1 MLDRIALIVIFVSA
15 AAARSEDALDLG
27 TVTEKHVMVP
37 MRDGVKLSVYLY
49 FPEGKGPWPAL
60 YEQRY
65 LNLRGADYR
74 KHCAKIA
81 AAGYVV
87 AVENFRGA
95 QRSEGTWVGY
105 RALGW
110 GEKKDGYDTVE
121 WLAAQPWCTGK
132 VGTMGVSQAGFAQNF
147 LAVTRPPHLVA
158 QFMVDTGLSLFHE
171 GYRIG
176 GITRP
181 ERFKTMAA
189 NCRVPAHNN
198 DLMREWFAHPNYD
211 DYWKEEDCTR
221 HFDKMNV
228 PCLTVGSWFDF
239 MNVGSVESYMG
250 RQHRGGPN
258 SCGTQKLVIGPWLH
272 SWLKPNKVGDLAF
285 PDNAAW
291 DVNAQLLRWF
301 DHYLKGVDNGVEKDP
316 VVRYYAM
323 GATGEKGAPGNVW
336 RTASDW
342 PIRATNES
350 YYLHDKG
357 ELIADVPSAKAQR
370 FEFVADPKN
379 PAKIPGTGFPGAKD
393 AREFEAQPNVLTFT
407 TAVLKDPVEWTG
419 KVKADLWVTSDAKDT
434 DFIVRVSDV
443 YPDGRSILLIDY
455 VRRARYRD
463 GFEKEVLLVPKKP
476 TQVAF
481 DIGWLSQVF
490 NRGHRIRVTVA
501 STGAPFYEP
510 NPNTGEPLTIE
521 PTTKTVVAHNAILQG
536 IGQASRIVVPVR
548 TP

>member
-1 MLDRIALIVIFVSA
+1 
-15 AAARSEDALDLG
+15 
-27 TVTEKHVMVP
+27 
-37 MRDGVKLSVYLY
+37 
-49 FPEGKGPWPAL
+49 
-60 YEQRY
+60 
-65 LNLRGADYR
+65 
-74 KHCAKIA
+74 
-81 AAGYVV
+81 
-87 AVENFRGA
+87 
-95 QRSEGTWVGY
+95 
-105 RALGW
+105 
-110 GEKKDGYDTVE
+110 
-121 WLAAQPWCTGK
+121 
-132 VGTMGVSQAGFAQNF
+132 
-147 LAVTRPPHLVA
+147 
-158 QFMVDTGLSLFHE
+158 
-171 GYRIG
+171 
-176 GITRP
+176 
-181 ERFKTMAA
+181 
-189 NCRVPAHNN
+189 
-198 DLMREWFAHPNYD
+198 
-211 DYWKEEDCTR
+211 
-221 HFDKMNV
+221 MNV

-258 SCGTQKLVIGPWLH
+258 SRGTQKLVIGPWLH

-316 VVRYYAM
+316 AVRYYAM

-455 VRRARYRD
+455 VRRTRYRD
-463 GFEKEVLLVPKKP
+463 GFEKEVLLDSERP
-476 TQVAF
+476 THVAF

-490 NRGHRIRVTVA
+490 NRGHRVRVTVA

-510 NPNTGEPLTIE
+510 NPNTGEALTIE
-521 PTTKTVVAHNAILQG
+521 PPTKTLVAHNAILQG
-536 IGQASRIVVPVR
+536 KGQASRIVAPVR